1 MFIVHLFVPFQ
12 CIKTVLAPI
21 VTPRNS
27 NISRFANYRPI
38 TFASIIPNLFQL
50 FILIKTKPLLKTN
63 KNQYDFK

>member
-21 VTPRNS
+21 VTSRNS

-38 TFASIIPNLFQL
+38 TFASIPNLFQL
-50 FILIKTKPLLKTN
+50 YILIKTKPLLKTN
-63 KNQYDFK
+63 KSQYGFK